1 MEGYA
6 LSLKCNDEEFP
17 LLLDLSSFLYDLELA
32 HDFGVIV
39 SRTEDWPPTFNR
51 FFWYRNGRRIST
63 HEKIRVAR
71 IVKESPL
78 ILEVVLPSLT
88 GLWILLQIIYKIQDR
103 PLEREKLEREVNRLR
118 REDAIE
124 RENTIESY
132 GTLGIGRIPSWSRSS
147 DLSPE
152 AVQERLE
159 ARFQKSTIKVSQVDI
174 RRLAQRTRPSHSRDE
189 F

>member
-1 MEGYA
+1 MEDF
-6 LSLKCNDEEFP
+6 SLLLQCDDGEFP

-39 SRTEDWPPTFNR
+39 SRSMDWPPTFDR
-51 FFWYRNGRRIST
+51 FFWYRNGRRVSMS
-63 HEKIRVAR
+63 EKVRVSR
-71 IVKESPL
+71 VIKESPL

-103 PLEREKLEREVNRLR
+103 PLEREKLEREVARLR

-124 RENTIESY
+124 REKTIELY
-132 GTLGIGRIPSWSRSS
+132 DIGPCGYIPGPDKAS
-147 DLSPE
+147 DLSAK

-159 ARFQKSTIKVSQVDI
+159 ARFQRSPIKVSQVSI
-174 RRLAQRTRPSHSRDE
+174 GRTRQRAEPHDARTE